1 MALPRGDQYNEAV
14 QNPAVSF
21 FDADLKASKVETD
34 SLGLPKPYSGGF
46 MLTFKLQ
53 HASDN
58 WAVRCMIRDNP
69 GLQQRYQSISDFF
82 SRQSSPYFIDAKFLP
97 NGIKVNGSPYPIIK
111 MKWMDGDP
119 LNIYV
124 SNHYKNKD
132 KVTALLNDFQNMIG
146 ELERLGI
153 AHGDL
158 QQGNIIVKNG
168 KIYLIDYDGMYLP
181 ALQGML
187 SNEVGHPN
195 FQHPQRTGKD
205 FNEKIDRFSAIVI
218 YLSLKALI
226 YKPTLWNKYHNS
238 DNLIIKSSDIGDL
251 NNSPVIADLTTIPE
265 IKPLVNRFIGVCHL
279 DFSQIPSLKDYISGN
294 FAYDKSRIGKITIK
308 GSLYYVLDGRMK
320 ATILEHFGERVEV
333 VGLLSGIHKGV
344 TIGGKPYYFLNM
356 GRYPNQTFT
365 ITLWSEGINSLTS
378 AGLSPESL
386 VGKWVSII
394 GVITSYRS
402 QPQTVAEQA
411 SQIQILPNEQ
421 EAQKRLQLKK
431 STATQ
436 YPPTST
442 PSTGTPPQKKVL
454 DKEAQVFG
462 DLYKNIPAAKPPVTK
477 PPVTTPL
484 PKSTPPTRPT
494 PNYGSSSYTPPS
506 YGSKNTQYSNPPYLT
521 SSSSESTNKSGN
533 NGCLI
538 LIVCAVLGGIIA
550 GSITNG
556 KSWFVG
562 VIIGGIIG
570 SMLYSAFK

>member
-21 FDADLKASKVETD
+21 SDTDLKASRVETD
-34 SLGLPKPYSGGF
+34 SWGLPKPYSGGF
-46 MLTFKLQ
+46 MVTFKLQ
-53 HASDN
+53 HSSDN
-58 WAVRCMIRDNP
+58 WAVRCIVREIP
-69 GLQQRYQSISDFF
+69 GLQQRYQSITDFF
-82 SRQSSPYFIDAKFLP
+82 SRQNSPYFIDAKFLS
-97 NGIKVNGSPYPIIK
+97 NGIKINGSPYPIIK
-111 MKWMDGDP
+111 MKWLDGDP
-119 LNIYV
+119 LNIYL
-124 SNHYKNKD
+124 SNHYKNKG
-132 KVTALLNDFQNMIG
+132 KVTTLLNDFQNMIS
-146 ELERLGI
+146 ELEHLGI

-251 NNSPVIADLTTIPE
+251 TNSPVIADLSTILE
-265 IKPLVNRFIGVCHL
+265 IKPLVDRFIGVCHL
-279 DFSQIPSLKDYISGN
+279 DFSQIPSLKNYISGN
-294 FAYDKSRIGKITIK
+294 FVYDKSKIGRIAVK
-308 GSLYYVLDGRMK
+308 GSLYYVLDGKVK

-333 VGLLSGIHKGV
+333 VGLLSGIHKGR

-356 GRYPNQTFT
+356 DRYPNQTFT
-365 ITLWSEGINSLTS
+365 ITVWSEGINSLTS
-378 AGLSPESL
+378 AGFSPESL

-394 GVITSYRS
+394 GVITSYKN

-411 SQIQILPNEQ
+411 SQIQILPNEH
-421 EAQKRLQLKK
+421 EARKKLQLKK
-431 STATQ
+431 STATP
-436 YPPTST
+436 YPPTSA
-442 PSTGTPPQKKVL
+442 PSTGTSPQKNIF

-462 DLYKNIPAAKPPVTK
+462 DLYKNTPATK
-477 PPVTTPL
+477 PPTSKPPITTPP
-484 PKSTPPTRPT
+484 PKSAPPTKPT
-494 PNYGSSSYTPPS
+494 PQYGSSSYTPPS
-506 YGSKNTQYSNPPYLT
+506 YGSRNTNYNNPSYPT
-521 SSSSESTNKSGN
+521 SSSSGSGKNSGN

-538 LIVCAVLGGIIA
+538 PIVCAILGGIIA
-550 GSITNG
+550 GSVTDG

-570 SMLYSAFK
+570 SILYRAFK